1 MNSALMNIEQA
12 AEYLQVSRETL
23 YKYVRSSRVPAM
35 KIGRHWRFSQTELST
50 WVHDRSAQTPV
61 SAAPAVSAGPL
72 RVLVVDDDA
81 AVRRLIGAW
90 IGQMG
95 EQVSMAASGAQA
107 IEMLR
112 QGRYDLVMLDLYLS
126 DMTGV
131 DVLNQMGD
139 QGSLQVVLITGMPES
154 EAMGMALGHPVA
166 YALTKPFRRAD
177 VEAVVRMI
185 RTARGGFRP
194 DRLTNAIGGVGSREA
209 LADEPAARSP
219 SL

>member
-23 YKYVRSSRVPAM
+23 YKYVQSAKVPAM
-35 KIGRHWRFSQTELST
+35 KVGRHWRFSQAELST

-61 SAAPAVSAGPL
+61 AAAPVAVAGPL

-107 IEMLR
+107 IEMLS
-112 QGRYDLVMLDLYLS
+112 QGRYDLMMLDLYLS

-131 DVLNQMGD
+131 DVLNQMGGQD
-139 QGSLQVVLITGMPES
+139 SLQVVLITGMPES
-154 EAMGMALGHPVA
+154 EAMGMALGHSVA
-166 YALTKPFRRAD
+166 YALMKPFHRAD

-185 RTARGGFRP
+185 RTARERFRS
-194 DRLTNAIGGVGSREA
+194 DRLTQVRGE
-209 LADEPAARSP
+209 LACQGASFGESTPRRSAT
-219 SL
+219 